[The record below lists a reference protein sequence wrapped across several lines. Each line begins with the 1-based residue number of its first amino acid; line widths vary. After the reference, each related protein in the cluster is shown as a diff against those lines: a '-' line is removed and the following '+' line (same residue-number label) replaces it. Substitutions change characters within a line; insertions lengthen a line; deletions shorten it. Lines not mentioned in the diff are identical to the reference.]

1 MASSIF
7 MDFEGFEDVKN
18 KLLEASSEESLKQI
32 NRKIIKAGQERG
44 GTIIKR
50 NLPKS
55 MDLEKSG
62 PKRSGKISRTSP
74 REHALDNIPID
85 SVKSS
90 NGQMFGFIGWR
101 PSDNEE
107 NFYAKFFEEGV
118 DEHTTPYN
126 YNRKVPRIPKLG
138 LFNKA
143 NKEVASFINE
153 IGLAEYSKKLE
164 EVFRSDHQ

>member
-1 MASSIF
+1 MSVSIF
-7 MDFEGFEDVKN
+7 MNFEGLEEIKK
-18 KLLEASSEESLKQI
+18 KLLESCSEESLNKI

-44 GTIIKR
+44 ATLIKR
-50 NLPKS
+50 KFPKS

-62 PKRSGKISRTSP
+62 PKRSGKSRKTP
-74 REHALDNIPID
+74 IDHAVENIPID
-85 SVKSS
+85 GVKSS

-101 PSDNEE
+101 PSDNDD
-107 NFYAKFFEEGV
+107 NFYAKFYEEGV

-143 NKEVASFINE
+143 NKEVVSFVNE
-153 IGLAEYSKKLE
+153 IGLTEYSKKLE
-164 EVFRSDHQ
+164 EVFTSDHE

>member
-7 MDFEGFEDVKN
+7 MDFEGFADVQK
-18 KLLEASSEESLKQI
+18 KLLEETSEAELKKL
-32 NRKIIKAGQERG
+32 NKKIIRAGQEQG
-44 GTIIKR
+44 AEIIKR
-50 NLPKS
+50 SMPKS

-62 PKRSGKISRTSP
+62 PQRSGKP
-74 REHALDNIPID
+74 RKAPSDHAVDQIPID
-85 SVKSS
+85 NVKST
-90 NGQMFGFIGWR
+90 NGQTFGFIGWR

-143 NKEVASFINE
+143 NKEVATFINE

-164 EVFRSDHQ
+164 EVFGSDNQ

>member
-7 MDFEGFEDVKN
+7 MDFEGFADVQKKLFEETSEAELKKLN
-18 KLLEASSEESLKQI
+18 K
-32 NRKIIKAGQERG
+32 KIIRAGQEQG
-44 GTIIKR
+44 AEIIKR
-50 NLPKS
+50 SMPKS

-62 PKRSGKISRTSP
+62 PQRSGKQRKAPSD
-74 REHALDNIPID
+74 HAVDQIPID
-85 SVKSS
+85 NVKST
-90 NGQMFGFIGWR
+90 NGQTFGFIGWR

-143 NKEVASFINE
+143 NKEVATFINE

-164 EVFRSDHQ
+164 EVFGSDNQ

>member
-1 MASSIF
+1 
-7 MDFEGFEDVKN
+7 MDFEGFADVQK
-18 KLLEASSEESLKQI
+18 KLLEETSEAELKKL
-32 NRKIIKAGQERG
+32 NKKIIRAGQEQG
-44 GTIIKR
+44 AEIIKR
-50 NLPKS
+50 SMPKS

-62 PKRSGKISRTSP
+62 PQRSGKP
-74 REHALDNIPID
+74 RKAPSDHAVDQIPID
-85 SVKSS
+85 NVKST
-90 NGQMFGFIGWR
+90 NGQTFGFIGWR

-143 NKEVASFINE
+143 NKEVATFINE

-164 EVFRSDHQ
+164 EVFGSDNQ